1 MADEMAT
8 EPNTSDELRSLENRW
23 NRITEAP
30 PTPRTTMQVI
40 EYSLQSQQKAEVYVN
55 RLLRYLLDPT
65 ESHGMGEEFLRAF
78 LEAMP
83 SRCGFDEDTYDLSR
97 IDVDEQVPIWYTDP
111 RERDESPGYVDLVI
125 TAPNEWFVIVELKF
139 HAKENNLR
147 GDGHSQT
154 VSYVAKEYVGEQ
166 PKRDFESNGYYL
178 YVHPA
183 DSDGARADAFGDLTW
198 RELLDRVVE
207 PLLIEQARRY
217 PHRTVVQLRELA
229 DDITDLTGMTDSE
242 PDVTEKVALY
252 LEHYDAIH
260 DVSTAFE
267 SRWEEF
273 TERWPTRLRDELA
286 ADGVTVDD
294 WTFQTHRGDWGSLF
308 RDGWWRRQSDHEV
321 ISDRIDR
328 PSLRVMFTHRLAHH
342 REDALGDD
350 TLIFYF
356 RNAGANDQTF
366 IDAFNDR
373 FDERAP
379 AIEACL
385 PDRAALTGQ
394 RRNLTR
400 AEYYIDREDHEDF
413 FAAYIG
419 ALERAFRDHAIEN
432 EELVRIITKV
442 YAEALENS
450 E

>member
-1 MADEMAT
+1 MAA
-8 EPNTSDELRSLENRW
+8 EPNLVDELRSLENRW

-40 EYSLQSQQKAEVYVN
+40 EYSLESQQKAEVYVN

-65 ESHGMGEEFLRAF
+65 EPHGMGEEFLRAF

-83 SRCGFDEDTYDLSR
+83 SRCAFDEDTYDLSR
-97 IDVDEQVPIWYTDP
+97 IEVDQQVPIWYTDP
-111 RERDESPGYVDLVI
+111 RDGDESPGYVDLVI
-125 TAPNEWFVIVELKF
+125 TAPNEWFVLVELKF
-139 HAKENNLR
+139 YAGENNLR

-154 VSYVAKEYVGEQ
+154 EAYVAKEYVGEQ
-166 PKRDFESNGYYL
+166 AKRDFESNGYYV

-198 RELLDRVVE
+198 RALLDRVVE
-207 PLLIEQARRY
+207 PLLLEQARRY
-217 PHRTVVQLRELA
+217 PHRTVVQLQELA
-229 DDITDLTGMTDSE
+229 DDLTDLTGMTDSA

-252 LEHYDAIH
+252 LDHYDAIH
-260 DVSTAFE
+260 DVSQAFE
-267 SRWEEF
+267 ARWEEF
-273 TERWPTRLRDELA
+273 TERWPARLRDELA
-286 ADGVTVDD
+286 VDGVTVDD
-294 WTFQTHRGDWGSLF
+294 WTFQTHRKDWGSLF
-308 RDGWWRRQSDHEV
+308 RDGWWRRQSDREV

-385 PDRAALTGQ
+385 PDRAVLTGQ
-394 RRNLTR
+394 RRNLIR
-400 AEYYIDREDHEDF
+400 AEYHIDRDDHDDF

-432 EELVRIITKV
+432 EALVRIITEV
-442 YAEALENS
+442 YEAALEHAD
-450 E
+450 